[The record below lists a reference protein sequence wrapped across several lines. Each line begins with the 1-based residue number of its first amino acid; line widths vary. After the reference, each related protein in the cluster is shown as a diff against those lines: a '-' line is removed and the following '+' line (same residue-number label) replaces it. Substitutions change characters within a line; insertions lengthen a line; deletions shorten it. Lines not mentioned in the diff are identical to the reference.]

1 MTQQKSFVQKIV
13 YLILIAVLLVP
24 LYVLG
29 RPAKVEIQT
38 GQAKHDLGGVLAQ
51 LRDKEGLTESKLGE
65 IDPAGSTVKLATFGL
80 RGIAIAMLW
89 HRCQEYEKK
98 KDWSNV
104 VATAYQLTTLE
115 PHFTTIWE
123 FQGWKLAY
131 NASAEFD
138 DYRERYRWVIRGID
152 YLIDGVDHNQ
162 QAPKLCKATG
172 WTISQKVGIA
182 DENQQYRRL
191 LREDQAFADRHDH
204 EVRVK
209 DPQDRD
215 NWILGRHWYAI
226 GEDLVNKGRSIGKE
240 SDFLFFSH
248 GRLNLFNYAMWMRKD
263 GCGLDGA
270 GSEPIFGPRAI
281 GAWQNALREW
291 LEFAKMEL
299 STAIPK
305 DGSMNM
311 LPGVEAH
318 RTTLQTTE
326 LIQAQEKEL
335 LDELKSLAPGLYEQ
349 LHADRWKKLAET
361 PAEQAV
367 LLDRLR
373 NADQYD
379 DEEYKILR
387 GWLDK
392 NEPNW
397 QERLQTEL
405 DKLYPK
411 EVVEL
416 KKIPSM
422 LLEENQRDIISKAD
436 GEVNQVR
443 GRSMEMLKVG
453 PKVLMQEIQEA
464 DISREKKA
472 RARSIVQEIDG
483 FAVGLRMSN
492 LYRDIL
498 NYPFRIREVAVEE
511 THEADDARRLRHIGR
526 VAYYDGRL
534 KDSIRLWIE
543 AMAAWDKLFVK
554 PGFEDIPKDAQFI
567 REIIDIVEKFVILLD
582 NDNSIFPDNMPMQA
596 MIWGKVNQENNPQPA
611 FDALDYAK
619 QEFDRGEFEAAEKHV
634 TLVLGR
640 LDGLNRSIEFMKL
653 APIPEVRNR
662 MIEAFALYVECL
674 RKRNTPLSPQTPLRT
689 FVELMLKHDPLLDQ
703 AATAAQQGA
712 SLLGEKKG
720 AEAQA
725 EFDKAVEIW
734 TKLLQK
740 YPVIYLDQQLPA
752 FADAVRLAAAYAE
765 SFKLQEKPIPD
776 DFLLKPFLN

>member
-1 MTQQKSFVQKIV
+1 MTPQKSFIQKIV
-13 YLILIAVLLVP
+13 YLIIIGCLLVP
-24 LYVLG
+24 LYLLG
-29 RPAKVEIQT
+29 RPAKVEIQA
-38 GQAKHDLGGVLAQ
+38 GQSVLDRGGVLAQ
-51 LRDKEGLTESKLGE
+51 LRDKEGLTESNLGA
-65 IDPAGSTVKLATFGL
+65 IDPAGSAVKLATFGL
-80 RGIAIAMLW
+80 RGVAIALLW

-152 YLIDGVDHNQ
+152 YLIDGVEHNR

-191 LREDQAFADRHDH
+191 LREDEAFGDRHDC
-204 EVRVK
+204 K
-209 DPQDRD
+209 LPQDRD
-215 NWILGRHWYAI
+215 NWMLGRRWYAM
-226 GEDLVNKGRSIGKE
+226 GEDLVRNGVSIGKE

-248 GRLNLFNYAMWMRKD
+248 ARLNLFNFAMWMRKD
-263 GCGLDGA
+263 GCGLAGS
-270 GSEPIFGPRAI
+270 GSEPIFGTQAI
-281 GAWQNALREW
+281 TAWQTAGREW
-291 LEFAKMEL
+291 GEFAKMEL

-311 LPGVEAH
+311 APGVEAH
-318 RTTLQTTE
+318 RTTLQTTD

-335 LDELKSLAPGLYEQ
+335 LDELKGLVPGLYEQ
-349 LHADRWKKLAET
+349 LHVDRWKKLAET

-367 LLDRLR
+367 LIDLLR
-373 NADQYD
+373 NAEQGE

-387 GWLDK
+387 PWLDK
-392 NEPNW
+392 NEPDW
-397 QERLQTEL
+397 QKRLQTEL

-416 KKIPSM
+416 KKIPGL
-422 LLEENQRDIISKAD
+422 LLEEPQRDVINKTE
-436 GEVNQVR
+436 GEVLQIR
-443 GRSMEMLKVG
+443 GRASEMLKVG

-464 DISREKKA
+464 DVSREKKQ

-483 FAVGLRMSN
+483 FATGLRMSN

-498 NYPFRIREVAVEE
+498 NYKFRIREVAVEE
-511 THEADDARRLRHIGR
+511 THEVDDARRLRHIGR

-543 AMAAWDKLFVK
+543 AMAAWDQLFHK

-582 NDNSIFPDNMPMQA
+582 NDNSIFPPDMPMQV
-596 MIWGKVNQENNPQPA
+596 MIRAKLTQENDPQPA

-619 QEFDRGEFEAAEKHV
+619 AEFERGELEAAEKHV
-634 TLVLGR
+634 MNVLYR
-640 LDGLNRSIEFMKL
+640 LDGTNRSIEFMKL
-653 APIPEVRNR
+653 GPLPDVRDR
-662 MIEAFALYVECL
+662 AIEAFALYVECL
-674 RKRNTPLSPQTPLRT
+674 RKRNAPLPPSTPPIPLKA
-689 FVELMLKHDPLLDQ
+689 FVELMLKHDSLLDQ
-703 AATAAQQGA
+703 AVAAVQPGIP
-712 SLLGEKKG
+712 LLQAKKG

-725 EFDKAVEIW
+725 EFDKAMDLW
-734 TKLLQK
+734 TKLLTK
-740 YPVIYLDQQLPA
+740 YPFIYMDRQHPA
-752 FADAVRLAAAYAE
+752 FADASMFAAAYAE
-765 SFKLQEKPIPD
+765 ALKLQEKTVPD
-776 DFLLKPFLN
+776 DSILKPFLMP